1 MRGLSDEGA
10 GHTNSMSIDINNA
23 WDELKR
29 RVSGCQK
36 CGLCKKR
43 HHTVFGGGPTEN
55 CRVVVV
61 GEGPGA
67 DEDVTGRP
75 FVGKAGQLLT
85 AILQDGG
92 GIPRESLYITNIV
105 KCRPPENRNPTREE
119 AQSCSEYLEAQLLL
133 LHPDIVVT
141 LGNVPTQFLLNTSQG
156 ITSLRG
162 QWLNWRGIRLYPMF
176 HPSYLLRNDSKAEG
190 SPKYLTW
197 QDVRALKSEID
208 KLQRS

>member
-1 MRGLSDEGA
+1 
-10 GHTNSMSIDINNA
+10 MSTDIKRA

-29 RVSGCQK
+29 RVSECQK

-43 HHTVFGGGPTEN
+43 HNTVFGEGPEIN
-55 CRVVVV
+55 CRVVIV

-67 DEDVTGRP
+67 DEDTLGRP

-85 AILQDGG
+85 GILENGG
-92 GIPRESLYITNIV
+92 RIPRKSLYITNIV

-119 AQSCSEYLEAQLLL
+119 AAACDEFLEAQLLL

-141 LGNVPTQFLLNTSQG
+141 LGNVPTQWLLKTTQG

-162 QWLNWRGIRLYPMF
+162 QWLDWRGIKLFPMF
-176 HPSYLLRNDSKAEG
+176 HPSYLLRNDSRSKG
-190 SPKYLTW
+190 SPKDLTW
-197 QDVRALKSEID
+197 QDVKLLKSKID
-208 KLQRS
+208 ELN

>member
-1 MRGLSDEGA
+1 
-10 GHTNSMSIDINNA
+10 MSTDIKRA

-29 RVSGCQK
+29 RVSECQK

-43 HHTVFGGGPTEN
+43 HNIVFGEGPEIN
-55 CRVVVV
+55 CRVVIV

-67 DEDVTGRP
+67 DEDALGRP

-85 AILQDGG
+85 GILENGG
-92 GIPRESLYITNIV
+92 RIPRKSLYITNIV

-119 AQSCSEYLEAQLLL
+119 AAACDEFLEAQLLL

-141 LGNVPTQFLLNTSQG
+141 LGNVPTQWLLKTTQG

-162 QWLNWRGIRLYPMF
+162 QWLDWRGIKLFPMF
-176 HPSYLLRNDSKAEG
+176 HPSYLLRNDSRSKG
-190 SPKYLTW
+190 SPKDLTW
-197 QDVRALKSEID
+197 QDVKLLKSKID
-208 KLQRS
+208 ELN

>member
-1 MRGLSDEGA
+1 
-10 GHTNSMSIDINNA
+10 MSIDINEA

-29 RVSGCQK
+29 RVSECQK

-43 HHTVFGGGPTEN
+43 NKTVFGEGPTD
-55 CRVVVV
+55 CRVVIV

-67 DEDVTGRP
+67 DEDATGKP

-85 AILQDGG
+85 SILEDGG
-92 GIPRESLYITNIV
+92 KIPRNTLYITNTV
-105 KCRPPENRNPTREE
+105 KCRPPENRNPTKEE
-119 AQSCSEYLEAQLLL
+119 AQACSEFLEAQLLL

-141 LGNVPTQFLLNTSQG
+141 LGNIPTQFLLKTTQG

-162 QWLNWRGIRLYPMF
+162 TWVNWRGIKLFPMF
-176 HPSYLLRNDSKAEG
+176 HPSYLLRNESRAPG

-197 QDVRALKSEID
+197 QDVKALKAEID
-208 KLQRS
+208 KLQGADTL

>member
-1 MRGLSDEGA
+1 
-10 GHTNSMSIDINNA
+10 MSTDIKRA

-29 RVSGCQK
+29 RVSECQK

-43 HHTVFGGGPTEN
+43 HNTVFGEGPEIN
-55 CRVVVV
+55 CRVVIV

-67 DEDVTGRP
+67 DEDALGRP

-85 AILQDGG
+85 GILENGG
-92 GIPRESLYITNIV
+92 RIPRKSLYITNIV

-119 AQSCSEYLEAQLLL
+119 AAACDEFLEAQLLL

-141 LGNVPTQFLLNTSQG
+141 LGNVPTQWLLKTTQG

-162 QWLNWRGIRLYPMF
+162 QWLDWRGIKLFPMF
-176 HPSYLLRNDSKAEG
+176 HPSYLLRNDSRSKG
-190 SPKYLTW
+190 SPKDLTW
-197 QDVRALKSEID
+197 QDVKLLKSKID
-208 KLQRS
+208 ELN

>member
-1 MRGLSDEGA
+1 
-10 GHTNSMSIDINNA
+10 MSTDIKRA

-29 RVSGCQK
+29 RVSECQK

-43 HHTVFGGGPTEN
+43 HNTVFGEGPEIN
-55 CRVVVV
+55 CRVVIV

-67 DEDVTGRP
+67 DEDALGRP

-85 AILQDGG
+85 GILENGG

-119 AQSCSEYLEAQLLL
+119 AAACDEFLEAQLLL

-141 LGNVPTQFLLNTSQG
+141 LGNVPTQWLLKTTQG

-162 QWLNWRGIRLYPMF
+162 QWLDWRGIKLFPMF
-176 HPSYLLRNDSKAEG
+176 HPSYLLRNDSRSKG
-190 SPKYLTW
+190 SPKDLTW
-197 QDVRALKSEID
+197 QDVKLLKSKID
-208 KLQRS
+208 ELN